1 MASRFDIETYI
12 RDVPDFPKK
21 GIIFKDITPL
31 LEDGKAFRKVIKDLY
46 AHYRDKKI
54 DKVVAIESRGYIFGA
69 PLAEKLG
76 AGLVIARKPGKLPCK
91 SIRESYSL
99 EYGTAALEMHQDAI
113 KKNERVLIIDDLL
126 ATGGTAQAVRQMVLR
141 LGGKVVEFAFI
152 IELGMLGGRRKL
164 LPSRIFTLLSC

>member
-1 MASRFDIETYI
+1 
-12 RDVPDFPKK
+12 
-21 GIIFKDITPL
+21 
-31 LEDGKAFRKVIKDLY
+31 VIKDLY